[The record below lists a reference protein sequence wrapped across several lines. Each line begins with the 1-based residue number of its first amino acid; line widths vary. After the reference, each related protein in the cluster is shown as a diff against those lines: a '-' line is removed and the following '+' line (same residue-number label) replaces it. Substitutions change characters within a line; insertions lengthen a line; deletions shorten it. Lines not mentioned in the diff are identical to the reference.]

1 MADYSRRE
9 FLKLAVVGGVGSL
22 LAACA
27 KSAEK
32 TVNFFNWSAYIGKNT
47 LPDFTKA
54 TGVQVNY
61 DVFADEEEMF
71 AKLRSGAMGY
81 DVVVGTDY
89 LIARLKAL
97 SLIEPLPEGALK
109 NRGNVSPL
117 FRKPPYDPEEK
128 FTVPYLWG
136 TTGIGYNKTKLA
148 KAPTS
153 WRDLWDPK
161 YSGKI
166 AMLDNSRDCV
176 GTALMLSGFPETT
189 KDPKAYAAVKEL
201 LAKQRPLVK
210 QYTSSTYIDGL
221 VSGEF
226 HLAMAWSGDVLQASR
241 ENPDIDYVIP
251 KEGSY
256 MWVDNLCLVKG
267 AGNKTEALALIDHL
281 ISGEVAADIAN
292 TVRYA
297 SPNAAAKPHLD
308 KALLAD
314 ERVYPG
320 KSIMSRLKFH
330 SPLDSE
336 TTNLWNQTWSDV
348 KVL

>member
-9 FLKLAVVGGVGSL
+9 FLKLAVVGGAASL

-47 LPDFTKA
+47 LPDFTKN
-54 TGVQVNY
+54 TGVHVNY
-61 DVFADEEEMF
+61 EVFADEEEMF

-97 SLIEPLPEGALK
+97 SLIEQLPDGVLK
-109 NRGNVSPL
+109 NRGNIDPL

-128 FTVPYLWG
+128 YTVPYLWG
-136 TTGIGYNKTKLA
+136 TTGIGYNKKKLP
-148 KAPTS
+148 KAPSS

-161 YSGKI
+161 YAGKI
-166 AMLDNSRDCV
+166 SMLDNSRDCV
-176 GTALMLSGFPETT
+176 GTALLLGGYPETT

-201 LAKQRPLVK
+201 LIKQRPLVK

-251 KEGSY
+251 KEGSH
-256 MWVDNLCLVKG
+256 MWVDNLCLVNGSARKE
-267 AGNKTEALALIDHL
+267 EALALIDHL
-281 ISGEVAADIAN
+281 IKAEIAADIAN

-297 SPNAAAKPHLD
+297 TPNAAAKVHLD

-314 ERVYPG
+314 KRVFPD
-320 KSIMSRLKFH
+320 KDIMKRLKFH
-330 SPLDSE
+330 ATLDSE

-348 KVL
+348 KVI